1 MSDQLVQY
9 SVSRGIAR
17 IALDSPRNRNALSA
31 AMVAQLT
38 RGAGHGRPPTTAV
51 RAVELTHTGNTFC
64 AGADLSEASKGGMK
78 DGALRVLALLRDIVA
93 LPKPVV
99 GSIDGHVRAGGL
111 GLVGACDIVLAGP
124 KSTFAF
130 SEVRLGLAPAMISL
144 TTIPRLDPRAAS
156 RYYLTGESFDAP
168 TAARIGLITEA
179 VEDID
184 AGTLAVLDALRGCS
198 PQGLRETKPLLT
210 AGILDGFDCQGGGAG
225 RAVRPA
231 VRVGRGQPRGCAR
244 SWRKAQPP
252 WAAAVTS
259 EAPGIRRGRG
269 PGSVRHE
276 PQDQQVL
283 LGQHGCLRPRA
294 PPS

>member
-1 MSDQLVQY
+1 MPEDLVQY
-9 SVSRGIAR
+9 SVGRGIAR

-38 RGAGHGRPPTTAV
+38 QALATAAADTSV

-64 AGADLSEASKGGMK
+64 AGADLSEASQGGMK

-111 GLVGACDIVLAGP
+111 GIVGACDIVLAGP

-130 SEVRLGLAPAMISL
+130 SEVRLGLAAAMISL

-156 RYYLTGESFDAP
+156 RYYLTGEAFDAP
-168 TAARIGLITEA
+168 TAARIGLITES

-184 AGTLAVLDALRGCS
+184 AGTLAILDALRACS

-210 AGILDGFDCQGGGAG
+210 AAILDGFAARAETLADQSARLFASEEARQGISAFLEK
-225 RAVRPA
+225 RP
-231 VRVGRGQPRGCAR
+231 
-244 SWRKAQPP
+244 PP
-252 WAAAVTS
+252 WAAA
-259 EAPGIRRGRG
+259 E
-269 PGSVRHE
+269 
-276 PQDQQVL
+276 
-283 LGQHGCLRPRA
+283 
-294 PPS
+294 

>member
-31 AMVAQLT
+31 ALVGQLT
-38 RGAGHGRPPTTAV
+38 EALAGAAADDAV

-64 AGADLSEASKGGMK
+64 AGADLSEASQGGMR
-78 DGALRVLALLRDIVA
+78 DGAVRVLALLRHIVA

-111 GLVGACDIVLAGP
+111 GIVGACDIVLAGP

-144 TTIPRLDPRAAS
+144 TTLPRLEPRAAS
-156 RYYLTGESFDAP
+156 RYFLTGETFDAA

-179 VEDID
+179 VTDID
-184 AGTLAVLDALRGCS
+184 AGTLAVLDVLRACS
-198 PQGLRETKPLLT
+198 PQSLRETKPLLT
-210 AGILDGFDCQGGGAG
+210 AGMLDSF
-225 RAVRPA
+225 
-231 VRVGRGQPRGCAR
+231 
-244 SWRKAQPP
+244 
-252 WAAAVTS
+252 
-259 EAPGIRRGRG
+259 EA
-269 PGSVRHE
+269 
-276 PQDQQVL
+276 
-283 LGQHGCLRPRA
+283 RA
-294 PPS
+294 PALADQSARLFGSEEAAEGMAAFLEKRPPSWAVAG